1 MVSEQKDNLD
11 GFVYISWI
19 RGWWNHRVSISL
31 PVEPLQQITENSDED
46 PYSSYLIQGSVQ
58 CYFASQHHH
67 LVFLSVIVV
76 ALDFLNI
83 LLVAE
88 EMASF
93 CLSSYHK

>member
-1 MVSEQKDNLD
+1 MVSEQKDNSD
-11 GFVYISWI
+11 GFVYTSRI
-19 RGWWNHRVSISL
+19 RGWCNHRVSISL

-46 PYSSYLIQGSVQ
+46 PYSSYLIQGPVQ

-67 LVFLSVIVV
+67 LVLLSVIVV
-76 ALDFLNI
+76 ALGFLNI